1 MASSVYSRTFQ
12 KAAELIGG
20 YAKLCRHLQ
29 VPPDKLQQWIL
40 DKAVPPMGIFL
51 RAVDLLL
58 DETPA
63 PPGGDAGET
72 PAPRDCAAG
81 TGSSPTWL

>member
-1 MASSVYSRTFQ
+1 MAASVYSRILR

-20 YAKLCRHLQ
+20 YGKLCRYLQ
-29 VPPDKLQQWIL
+29 VPPDKLQQWIE
-40 DKAVPPMGIFL
+40 DKAVPPTGIFL
-51 RAVDLLL
+51 RAVDFVL

-63 PPGGDAGET
+63 PPGSDAGEP

>member
-1 MASSVYSRTFQ
+1 MAASVYSRSFQ

-20 YAKLCRHLQ
+20 YDKLCRYLQ
-29 VPPDKLQQWIL
+29 VPPAKLREWIEG
-40 DKAVPPMGIFL
+40 KAEPPAGIFL
-51 RAVDLLL
+51 RVVDFLL

-63 PPGGDAGET
+63 PPQSDAVEP
-72 PAPRDCAAG
+72 PAPRDCAG